1 MAINQYAKEG
11 NGPNAHKKGNRS
23 NSKRNSTKIQQLTK
37 RYGEEIDE
45 YKRFA
50 EARRNKVTYKQEKTG
65 EVYARIKTYI
75 QDRAE
80 KEKPLTISGLQLAIG
95 CSSEVYYKMKSGEY
109 DYMLEQFLMLNNIDM
124 ESVQTTVDG
133 IPAISAD
140 LCSDVNMKCSEGV
153 VLLIP
158 YSLIIQKALLMIAEQ
173 TEERLY
179 SNGRVG
185 DIFALKAQHGWQEEQ
200 SPQTVNQTLVIATEE
215 QAREAIKLLK

>member
-1 MAINQYAKEG
+1 MG
-11 NGPNAHKKGNRS
+11 VG
-23 NSKRNSTKIQQLTK
+23 
-37 RYGEEIDE
+37 
-45 YKRFA
+45 
-50 EARRNKVTYKQEKTG
+50 
-65 EVYARIKTYI
+65 
-75 QDRAE
+75 
-80 KEKPLTISGLQLAIG
+80 
-95 CSSEVYYKMKSGEY
+95 
-109 DYMLEQFLMLNNIDM
+109 
-124 ESVQTTVDG
+124 
-133 IPAISAD
+133 
-140 LCSDVNMKCSEGV
+140 GV